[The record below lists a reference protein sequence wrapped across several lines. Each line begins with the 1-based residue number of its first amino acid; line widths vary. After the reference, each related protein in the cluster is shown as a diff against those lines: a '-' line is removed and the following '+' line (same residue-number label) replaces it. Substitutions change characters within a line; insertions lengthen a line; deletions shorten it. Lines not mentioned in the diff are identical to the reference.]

1 MDKKRNFLQK
11 YKWTIG
17 TTLVWALLIGIGFH
31 FEKEESPQ
39 NLFLIALIAFVVYQA
54 LFGIRLDKKAQ
65 KDYIARQE
73 TQKKEK
79 EELGEATWL
88 ALQEKRKKEKESL
101 NREGRRALLINLFC
115 GALYLAAARLVFGG
129 GAKWIKREIP
139 GLLWFLIFFHVTAYW
154 IAAFPRRR
162 RENVVKLAELLLM
175 LPFSLAPFGPLF
187 RMLPVK
193 FAAVYIFAALSWEL
207 TVFALLF
214 WNQAKERQGSCT
226 VQTTAT
232 VVDNKKSILR
242 SFQRP
247 DATSVPT
254 YQPVLDYYANG
265 EWFHI
270 TCDDGQPRPLQPG
283 LVVKIYYNPANPR
296 EFRFGENQKTFTDKY
311 CVPILLGV
319 SVLLLI
325 AAIGIGYFS

>member
-17 TTLVWALLIGIGFH
+17 TTLVWALLVGIGFH

-65 KDYIARQE
+65 KNYIARQE
-73 TQKKEK
+73 KPEKHKKE
-79 EELGEATWL
+79 
-88 ALQEKRKKEKESL
+88 QESL
-101 NREGRRALLINLFC
+101 SRERRRALFINLFC
-115 GALYLAAARLVFGG
+115 GAFYLAVARLIFGG
-129 GAKWIKREIP
+129 GAKWMKREIP
-139 GLLWFLIFFHVTAYW
+139 GLIWFLIFFHVTAYW
-154 IAAFPRRR
+154 IAALPRRR
-162 RENVVKLAELLLM
+162 REKVIKPAELLLM
-175 LPFSLAPFGPLF
+175 LPFLLVPFGPLF

-193 FAAVYIFAALSWEL
+193 FVAVYICVAFSWEFA
-207 TVFALLF
+207 VFALLF
-214 WNQAKERQGSCT
+214 WHQAKERQGSCT
-226 VQTTAT
+226 VLTTAT

-242 SFQRP
+242 SLQRP
-247 DATSVPT
+247 DATPVPT
-254 YQPVLDYYANG
+254 YQPVIDYYANG
-265 EWFHI
+265 EWLHI

-319 SVLLLI
+319 CALLFI
-325 AAIGIGYFS
+325 AGICIGYFF